1 MSEQV
6 LNLETNVYTV
16 MTFRRSKKHVPQ
28 NMSAIC
34 GQNNASAIWRAV
46 ILDNLQN
53 KESENDITSQ
63 TQSIASHSNRSRSHL
78 LRVLLGAVNENK
90 PSTLVDHT
98 FRTFED
104 FEDLSRLF
112 KCTRTLGH
120 APWQARRLRP
130 NSLAKDAHLQMESW
144 FSLRWKLIL

>member
-1 MSEQV
+1 
-6 LNLETNVYTV
+6 

-53 KESENDITSQ
+53 KESENDITSP
-63 TQSIASHSNRSRSHL
+63 TRSIASHANRSMHL
-78 LRVLLGAVNENK
+78 LDPFGGSQRKQTKYPL
-90 PSTLVDHT
+90 DHT
-98 FRTFED
+98 FRTFEGLRRP
-104 FEDLSRLF
+104 FISRLF
-112 KCTRTLGH
+112 KCTRTLRH